1 MKRLAAFG
9 LCVALCIS
17 LTACRFVDLEPEEF
31 LQKLEEAA
39 QWLGQTQLTR
49 DENLLGTRTTSDGDS
64 FVGQYTADCTEATGR
79 DVVFGGASTQA
90 RTIRVY
96 GVIETEAGEA
106 KVQIRRNATVEEYEP
121 DEHGGLELVLDLSGG
136 GNYIMVCYDSFSGT
150 VELHAEYLE

>member
-1 MKRLAAFG
+1 M
-9 LCVALCIS
+9 
-17 LTACRFVDLEPEEF
+17 
-31 LQKLEEAA
+31 
-39 QWLGQTQLTR
+39 
-49 DENLLGTRTTSDGDS
+49 
-64 FVGQYTADCTEATGR
+64 GQYTADCTEATGR

-106 KVQIRRNATVEEYEP
+106 KVRIRRNATVEEYGP

-150 VELHAEYLE
+150 VELHAEYLNKRKLPPPAGPEEFCQGKCT